1 MGRGRVELKRIE
13 NKINRQVT
21 FAKRRNGLLKK
32 AYELSVLCD
41 AEVAL
46 IIFSNRGK
54 LYEFCSTSNMLK
66 MLERYHNCTYGS
78 MEIDKST
85 INAEQNSYKEYMKLK
100 AKYESLQ
107 QYQRQIFGEDLG
119 PLSLKELEQLER
131 QLDSTLRQIRSIRT
145 QSMLDR
151 LSELQNKEKMWIEA
165 NKDLQ
170 NKLEEIYAENQAGPS
185 WTAALEHGCSYEQ
198 QQHHHHHHHNHHPQS
213 QGFFQPLDCNPNLQ
227 IGYNTVVSSQL
238 TATTNGQNLSGL
250 VPGWML

>member
-41 AEVAL
+41 ADVAL

-54 LYEFCSTSNMLK
+54 LFEFCSTNNMLK
-66 MLERYHNCTYGS
+66 MLERYQNCTYGS
-78 MEIDKST
+78 MEIDRST
-85 INAEQNSYKEYMKLK
+85 TNAEQNSYKEYIKLK

-107 QYQRQIFGEDLG
+107 QYQRQVCGEDLE

-131 QLDSTLRQIRSIRT
+131 QLDSTLKQIRSMRT

-151 LSELQNKEKMWIEA
+151 LSELQLKEKMWLEA
-165 NKDLQ
+165 NRALQ
-170 NKLEEIYAENQAGPS
+170 QQLEVVYAENQAGPS
-185 WTAALEHGCSYEQ
+185 WAVGENCTYEQ
-198 QQHHHHHHHNHHPQS
+198 QHEHARS
-213 QGFFQPLDCNPNLQ
+213 QGFFQPLECNSNLQ
-227 IGYNTVVSSQL
+227 IGYNTVGSSQL
-238 TATTNGQNLSGL
+238 TTTTNGQNLNGL

>member
-1 MGRGRVELKRIE
+1 MGRGKVELKRIE

-41 AEVAL
+41 ADVAL

-54 LYEFCSTSNMLK
+54 LFEFCSTSNMLK
-66 MLERYHNCTYGS
+66 MLERYQNCTYGS
-78 MEIDKST
+78 MEIDRST
-85 INAEQNSYKEYMKLK
+85 TNAEQNSYKEYIKLK

-107 QYQRQIFGEDLG
+107 QYQRQVCGEDLE

-131 QLDSTLRQIRSIRT
+131 QLDSTLKQIRSMRT

-151 LSELQNKEKMWIEA
+151 LSELQLKEKMWLEA
-165 NKDLQ
+165 NRALQ
-170 NKLEEIYAENQAGPS
+170 EQLEVVYAENQAGPS
-185 WTAALEHGCSYEQ
+185 WANCTYEQ
-198 QQHHHHHHHNHHPQS
+198 QHEHPQS
-213 QGFFQPLDCNPNLQ
+213 QGFFQPLDGNPNLQ
-227 IGYNTVVSSQL
+227 IGYNTVGSSQL
-238 TATTNGQNLSGL
+238 TATTNGQNLNGL

>member
-46 IIFSNRGK
+46 IVFSNRGK

-78 MEIDKST
+78 MEIDRST
-85 INAEQNSYKEYMKLK
+85 TAEQNSYKEYMKLK
-100 AKYESLQ
+100 AKYESLL
-107 QYQRQIFGEDLG
+107 QYQRQLYYRQIFGEDLD
-119 PLSLKELEQLER
+119 PLSIKELEQLER

-151 LSELQNKEKMWIEA
+151 LSDLQDKTKMWIEA

-170 NKLEEIYAENQAGPS
+170 NKLGEVYAENQVGQS
-185 WTAALEHGCSYEQ
+185 WAAALENGCSYEQ
-198 QQHHHHHHHNHHPQS
+198 HHHHHLPQPH

-227 IGYNTVVSSQL
+227 IGYSAVDSHHL
-238 TATTNGQNLSGL
+238 TATTSGQNLNGL

>member
-41 AEVAL
+41 ADVAL

-66 MLERYHNCTYGS
+66 MIERYHNCTYGS
-78 MEIDKST
+78 MEIDTST
-85 INAEQNSYKEYMKLK
+85 ANAEQNSYKEYMKLK

-107 QYQRQIFGEDLG
+107 QYQRQIFGEDLE

-131 QLDSTLRQIRSIRT
+131 QLDSTLRQIRSIKT
-145 QSMLDR
+145 QSMLNR
-151 LSELQNKEKMWIEA
+151 LSELQVKEKMWTEA
-165 NKDLQ
+165 NKDLH
-170 NKLEEIYAENQAGPS
+170 NKQLEEIYAENQAQQS
-185 WTAALEHGCSYEQ
+185 WGAAVEHCGSYE
-198 QQHHHHHHHNHHPQS
+198 QQHHHHPQP
-213 QGFFQPLDCNPNLQ
+213 QGFYQPLDCNPSLQ
-227 IGYNTVVSSQL
+227 IGYNTVGSSQL
-238 TATTNGQNLSGL
+238 TPTTNVQNLSGV

>member
-66 MLERYHNCTYGS
+66 MLERYQKCTYGS
-78 MEIDKST
+78 MEIDRSAN
-85 INAEQNSYKEYMKLK
+85 NAEQNSYKEYMKLK
-100 AKYESLQ
+100 AKYDSLQ
-107 QYQRQIFGEDLG
+107 QYQRQVFGEDLG

-151 LSELQNKEKMWIEA
+151 LSELQVKERMWIEA
-165 NKDLQ
+165 NKALQ
-170 NKLEEIYAENQAGPS
+170 NKLEEVYAENQAGPS
-185 WTAALEHGCSYEQ
+185 WAAGDHHQNCCSYEQ
-198 QQHHHHHHHNHHPQS
+198 QQQHDQHPQS
-213 QGFFQPLDCNPNLQ
+213 QDFFQPLDCNSNLQ
-227 IGYNTVVSSQL
+227 IGLYNEVGPSHL
-238 TATTNGQNLSGL
+238 TDSTNGQNLNAL

>member
-1 MGRGRVELKRIE
+1 MGRGKVELKRIE

-41 AEVAL
+41 ADVAL

-54 LYEFCSTSNMLK
+54 LFEFCSTSNMLK
-66 MLERYHNCTYGS
+66 MLERYQNCTYGS
-78 MEIDKST
+78 MEIDRST
-85 INAEQNSYKEYMKLK
+85 TNAEQNSYKEYIKLK

-107 QYQRQIFGEDLG
+107 QYQRQVCGEDLE

-131 QLDSTLRQIRSIRT
+131 QLDSTLKQIRSMRT

-151 LSELQNKEKMWIEA
+151 LSELQLKEKMWLEA
-165 NKDLQ
+165 NRALQ
-170 NKLEEIYAENQAGPS
+170 EQLEVVYAENQAGPS
-185 WTAALEHGCSYEQ
+185 WANCSYEQ
-198 QQHHHHHHHNHHPQS
+198 QHEHPRS
-213 QGFFQPLDCNPNLQ
+213 QGFFQPLDGNPNLQ
-227 IGYNTVVSSQL
+227 IGYNTVGSSQL
-238 TATTNGQNLSGL
+238 TTTTNGQNLNGL

>member
-66 MLERYHNCTYGS
+66 MLERYQKCTYGS
-78 MEIDKST
+78 MEIDRSAN
-85 INAEQNSYKEYMKLK
+85 NAEQNSYKEYMKLK
-100 AKYESLQ
+100 AKYDSLQ
-107 QYQRQIFGEDLG
+107 QYQRQ
-119 PLSLKELEQLER
+119 
-131 QLDSTLRQIRSIRT
+131 T

-151 LSELQNKEKMWIEA
+151 LSELQVKERMWIEA
-165 NKDLQ
+165 NKALQ
-170 NKLEEIYAENQAGPS
+170 NKQLEEVYAENQAGPS
-185 WTAALEHGCSYEQ
+185 WAAGDHHQNCCSYEQ
-198 QQHHHHHHHNHHPQS
+198 QQQHDQHPQS
-213 QGFFQPLDCNPNLQ
+213 QDFFQPLDCNSNLQ
-227 IGYNTVVSSQL
+227 IGLYNEVGPSHL
-238 TATTNGQNLSGL
+238 TDSTNGQNLNAL

>member
-66 MLERYHNCTYGS
+66 MLERYQKCTYGS
-78 MEIDKST
+78 MEIDRSVA
-85 INAEQNSYKEYMKLK
+85 NAEQNSYKEYMKLK
-100 AKYESLQ
+100 AKYDSLQ
-107 QYQRQIFGEDLG
+107 QYQRQVFGEDLG

-151 LSELQNKEKMWIEA
+151 LSELQVKERMWLEA
-165 NKDLQ
+165 NKALQ
-170 NKLEEIYAENQAGPS
+170 HKLEEVYAENQAGPS
-185 WTAALEHGCSYEQ
+185 WAAAGENCCSYEQ
-198 QQHHHHHHHNHHPQS
+198 QNQHHPQS
-213 QGFFQPLDCNPNLQ
+213 QDFFRPLDCNPNLQ
-227 IGYNTVVSSQL
+227 IGYNEVGPSHL
-238 TATTNGQNLSGL
+238 TGQNNLNAL